1 MTTEIW
7 IVTGIL
13 VATIV
18 AFMLDR
24 LRSDFVAFCSLLALL
39 LTGILTPQEATA
51 GFSNS
56 LVLMIAGLFVVGG
69 AILQSGVADL
79 AGRWLGRVGGTSTI
93 RQTFTVM
100 LATAMLAAVLSANG
114 TVAVMLPIVLS
125 LCRRSGVS
133 PTKLLIPLAFAASL
147 GGALTLIGTTT
158 NLVVSTELREAGL
171 KPFGFFSFAPAG
183 LVMFTIGVVYMVTV
197 GTRLLPKPPSGAGQ
211 DERGDRM
218 QGFVSRPALIHSY
231 GVGTQVCK
239 VRIPHQSEFVGQT
252 LRDLQLR
259 SVFHVNA
266 LAVSTPGRHGP
277 VARRCNADTLLQ
289 VGDILFIKSSSKEAI
304 ADLVQGGHVELIDP
318 VAELP
323 SVVHLAELIVP
334 PRSELIGRT
343 VREIDFFRTF
353 GAMVLALQH
362 GAQRDV
368 TRTSDTPLQT
378 GDTLL
383 IAANAGAL
391 KRLRNS
397 RSNLLLVSE
406 QEEQSEPPLRASAGW
421 VVVILVAMLLVMT
434 TGMVANVTAVLVA
447 AALMVCVGAFRGSS
461 VYRSINWESIVMI
474 ASIMPLAIALEKTSA
489 LELIVR
495 GIVDRPELTNPTL
508 LLLLLFIITSLLGQA
523 ISSTATSLLVAPL
536 AMQLATQ
543 LEISPYP
550 LLMGVAL
557 AAASAFSTPI
567 ASPVNV
573 LVAGAGGY
581 RFVDFLKV
589 GVPLQLLILVGTL
602 IIVPILFPFYPS

>member
-1 MTTEIW
+1 MTTDIW
-7 IVTGIL
+7 IVTAIL
-13 VATIV
+13 SATIV

-24 LRSDFVAFCSLLALL
+24 LRSDFVAFISLLSLL
-39 LTGILTPQEATA
+39 LTGILTPQEATS

-56 LVLMIAGLFVVGG
+56 LVMMIAGLFVVGG

-79 AGRWLGRVGGTSTI
+79 AGRWLGRVAGRSPI
-93 RQTFTVM
+93 RQTVTVM
-100 LATAMLAAVLSANG
+100 LASAMLAAVLSANG

-125 LCRRSGVS
+125 LCRRNGVS
-133 PTKLLIPLAFAASL
+133 PTKLLIPLAFAVSL
-147 GGALTLIGTTT
+147 GGSLTLIGTTS
-158 NLVVSTELREAGL
+158 NLVVSAELREAGL
-171 KPFGFFSFAPAG
+171 ESFRFFSFAPAG
-183 LVMFTIGVVYMVTV
+183 LVMLTIGVVYMTTV
-197 GTRLLPKPPSGAGQ
+197 GTRLLPKPQRDLDEVDAGVQ
-211 DERGDRM
+211 T
-218 QGFVSRPALIHSY
+218 QGLVSRPALIHSY
-231 GVGTQVCK
+231 GVGRQVCK
-239 VRIPHQSEFVGQT
+239 VRIPEHSEFAGHT

-266 LAVSTPGRHGP
+266 LAVSTPGRQGP
-277 VARRCNADTLLQ
+277 VARRCNADTLLLA
-289 VGDILFIKSSSKEAI
+289 GDILFIKSSSKEAI
-304 ADLVQGGHVELIDP
+304 ANLVNEGQIELIDP

-334 PRSELIGRT
+334 PRSELIGKT

-362 GAQRDV
+362 GVQRDV

-406 QEEQSEPPLRASAGW
+406 QEEQSEPLLAASARW
-421 VVVILVAMLLVMT
+421 VVMILIAMLLVMA
-434 TGMVANVTAVLVA
+434 TGLVPNVIAVLVA
-447 AALMVCVGAFRGSS
+447 ATLMVSVGAFHGSS

-489 LELIVR
+489 LDLIVR
-495 GIVDRPELTNPTL
+495 KIVDLPELTNPTL
-508 LLLLLFIITSLLGQA
+508 LLLLLFVITSLLSQA
-523 ISSTATSLLVAPL
+523 ISSTATSLLIAPL
-536 AMQLATQ
+536 AMQFAARLD
-543 LEISPYP
+543 LSPYP

-557 AAASAFSTPI
+557 AAASAFSTPV

-581 RFVDFLKV
+581 RFIDFLKV
-589 GVPLQLLILVGTL
+589 GVPLQLMILVGT
-602 IIVPILFPFYPS
+602 IVIVPILFPFSPS

>member
-1 MTTEIW
+1 MTTDIW

-13 VATIV
+13 AATIA

-24 LRSDFVAFCSLLALL
+24 LRSDFVAFISLLALL

-56 LVLMIAGLFVVGG
+56 LVMMIAGLFVVGG
-69 AILQSGVADL
+69 AIVQSGVADL
-79 AGRWLGRVGGTSTI
+79 AGQWLGRVGGTSPI
-93 RQTFTVM
+93 RLTVTVM
-100 LATAMLAAVLSANG
+100 LASAMLAAVLSANG
-114 TVAVMLPIVLS
+114 TIAVMLPIVLS

-147 GGALTLIGTTT
+147 GGALTLIGTTS
-158 NLVVSTELREAGL
+158 NLVVNMELREAGL
-171 KPFGFFSFAPAG
+171 ETFHFFSFAPAS
-183 LVMFTIGVVYMVTV
+183 LVMLTIGIVYMATM
-197 GTRLLPKPPSGAGQ
+197 GTRLLPKPQTGVGKA
-211 DERGDRM
+211 DDGDRTL
-218 QGFVSRPALIHSY
+218 GFVSRPALIHSY
-231 GVGTQVCK
+231 AVDSQVCK
-239 VRIPHQSEFVGQT
+239 VRIPHRSEFVGHT
-252 LRDLQLR
+252 LRDLELR
-259 SVFHVNA
+259 TVFRVNA
-266 LAVSTPGRHGP
+266 LAVSTSGRQGP
-277 VARRCNADTLLQ
+277 VARRCDADTLLQ
-289 VGDILFIKSSSKEAI
+289 AGDILFIKSSSKEAI
-304 ADLVQGGHVELIDP
+304 ANLVKGGQIELIDP

-334 PRSELIGRT
+334 PRSELIGKT

-362 GAQRDV
+362 GVQRDV
-368 TRTSDTPLQT
+368 ARTSDTPLQT

-391 KRLRNS
+391 KRLRKS

-406 QEEQSEPPLRASAGW
+406 QEEQFEPLLTASARW
-421 VVVILVAMLLVMT
+421 VVMILIAMLLMMI
-434 TGMVANVTAVLVA
+434 TGIVANVTAVLVA
-447 AALMVCVGAFRGSS
+447 AVLMVIAGAFRGSN

-489 LELIVR
+489 LELIVG

-508 LLLLLFIITSLLGQA
+508 LLLLLFVITSMLSQA
-523 ISSTATSLLVAPL
+523 ISSTATSLLIVPL
-536 AMQLATQ
+536 AMQLAAR
-543 LEISPYP
+543 LDLSPYP

-581 RFVDFLKV
+581 RFIDFLKV
-589 GVPLQLLILVGTL
+589 GVPLQLLILVGT
-602 IIVPILFPFYPS
+602 IVIVPILFPFYPS

>member
-1 MTTEIW
+1 MTTDIW

-13 VATIV
+13 AATIV

-24 LRSDFVAFCSLLALL
+24 FRSDFVAFISLLALL
-39 LTGILTPQEATA
+39 VTGILTPQEATA

-56 LVLMIAGLFVVGG
+56 LVIMIAGLFVVGG

-79 AGRWLGRVGGTSTI
+79 AGQWLGRVGGTSPI
-93 RQTFTVM
+93 RLTVTVM
-100 LATAMLAAVLSANG
+100 LASAMLAAVLSANG

-125 LCRRSGVS
+125 LCRRRGVS
-133 PTKLLIPLAFAASL
+133 PAKLLIPLAFAASL
-147 GGALTLIGTTT
+147 GGGLTLIGTTS
-158 NLVVSTELREAGL
+158 NLVANMELREAGL
-171 KPFGFFSFAPAG
+171 ETFGFFSFAPAG
-183 LVMFTIGVVYMVTV
+183 SLMLTIGVVYMATL
-197 GTRLLPKPPSGAGQ
+197 GQWLLPKPQSEDKA
-211 DERGDRM
+211 DDSERTLGLI
-218 QGFVSRPALIHSY
+218 SRPALIHSY
-231 GVGTQVCK
+231 GVGSQVSK
-239 VRIPHQSEFVGQT
+239 VRVANRSEFAGHT
-252 LRDLQLR
+252 LRDLELR
-259 SVFHVNA
+259 TRFHVNA
-266 LAVSTPGRHGP
+266 LAVSSSGRQGP

-289 VGDILFIKSSSKEAI
+289 AGDILFIKSSSKEAI
-304 ADLVQGGHVELIDP
+304 AKLVKGGQIELIDP

-353 GAMVLALQH
+353 GAMVLALQL
-362 GAQRDV
+362 GAQRDA
-368 TRTSDTPLQT
+368 TRTSDTPLQP

-391 KRLRNS
+391 TRLRKS

-406 QEEQSEPPLRASAGW
+406 QEEQSEPLLTASAAW
-421 VVVILVAMLLVMT
+421 VVMILVAMLLAMI
-434 TGMVANVTAVLVA
+434 TGLAANVTAILVA
-447 AALMVCVGAFRGSS
+447 AALMVVAGAFRGSS

-495 GIVDRPELTNPTL
+495 GIVDRPELANPTL
-508 LLLLLFIITSLLGQA
+508 LLLLLFVITSLLSQA
-523 ISSTATSLLVAPL
+523 ISSTATSLLIAPL
-536 AMQLATQ
+536 AMQLAAR
-543 LEISPYP
+543 LDLSPYP

-557 AAASAFSTPI
+557 AATTAFSTPI

-573 LVAGAGGY
+573 LVAGAGSY
-581 RFVDFLKV
+581 RFIDFLKV
-589 GVPLQLLILVGTL
+589 GVPLQLLILVGT
-602 IIVPILFPFYPS
+602 IVIVPILFPFYT